1 MTQLESPY
9 GPRNIGNEASSLYA
23 ILPDPA
29 ALFTGRAK
37 RLRALAPGH
46 ILETYLRFVADI
58 NEAQEKTV
66 TKLPAGNYPNRDRV
80 QQSLEHGLPPLS
92 RISFEPVEEA
102 AMALSIFLEQL
113 QGVPVPEEAATA
125 IGGLAAASDEI
136 RGQLIRDGLGDAPTK
151 NIAERVLVLAGLQVY
166 FSKLAARLIAED
178 LRPIADGVCPACG
191 SPPMSSM
198 VVGWS
203 KAHNLRFCTCS
214 LCGTMWNAVR
224 VKCVL
229 CSSTAGISYQSIEG
243 KPETIKAETCD
254 SCGRYVKILY
264 QVKDHLLEPL
274 ADDVASLDL
283 DMLLAEQRWR
293 RGGQNPF
300 LLGY

>member
-9 GPRNIGNEASSLYA
+9 GPLNIGNEANPIYA
-23 ILPDPA
+23 VLPDPA
-29 ALFTGRAK
+29 ALFLGRAK
-37 RLRALAPGH
+37 RLRALAQGH

-58 NEAQEKTV
+58 NEAQHRTLA
-66 TKLPAGNYPNRDRV
+66 KLSTSDRPNRDRV
-80 QQSLEHGLPPLS
+80 RQSVEHGLPPLS
-92 RISFEPVEEA
+92 RTDFEPVEEA
-102 AMALSIFLEQL
+102 VTALSIFLEQL
-113 QGVPVPEEAATA
+113 QGIDAQEEAASA

-136 RGQLIRDGLGDAPTK
+136 RVQLIRDGLGEAPTK
-151 NIAERVLVLAGLQVY
+151 NIAERVLVLAALQVY
-166 FSKLAARLIAED
+166 FSKLAARLVAED
-178 LRPIADGVCPACG
+178 LRPVADGVCPACG
-191 SPPMSSM
+191 SPPMSSS
-198 VVGWS
+198 VVGWP

-229 CSSTAGISYQSIEG
+229 CSSTAGISYHSIEG

-274 ADDVASLDL
+274 ADDVASLEL
-283 DMLLAEQRWR
+283 DMLLSDQDWR